1 MLPPRVFSRDQNIP
15 KPFPKRS
22 TFRSSKLSKIIPK
35 RSILHSPKLV
45 VSADKTS
52 VVSAGKTSVVS
63 ADTTDVLSADT
74 TDVLPAA
81 TTDVLSADTTS
92 LVLCK
97 VDPLGT
103 IFESLD
109 LLEVDLYDFGRFCP
123 LEKTR
128 GGNTVRTAPPERK
141 TEPYGASYDQKAS
154 WRRPI
159 LGLKVP
165 LAPGLG
171 MTWPQVDF
179 GVILGS
185 IFRDSGI
192 HFPSK
197 CAKMQVPLEGC
208 SKSSLSEF
216 TSGAL
221 RIH

>member
-1 MLPPRVFSRDQNIP
+1 MSWETTDVF
-15 KPFPKRS
+15 
-22 TFRSSKLSKIIPK
+22 
-35 RSILHSPKLV
+35 
-45 VSADKTS
+45 
-52 VVSAGKTSVVS
+52 S

-74 TDVLPAA
+74 TDVLPAD
-81 TTDVLSADTTS
+81 TTDVLSADTAGLSSANGFLEGKGKS
-92 LVLCK
+92 LGLCK
-97 VDPLGT
+97 VNHLGT

-109 LLEVDLYDFGRFCP
+109 LLKVDLFGNDFGRFRP

-128 GGNTVRTAPPERK
+128 GGNTVRTAPPERN

-159 LGLKVP
+159 FGLKVP

-185 IFRDSGI
+185 IFQDSGI

-197 CAKMQVPLEGC
+197 CAKIHGGFLADLADPPEMVRGRQFRNLG
-208 SKSSLSEF
+208 SSRR
-216 TSGAL
+216 GPG
-221 RIH
+221 